1 MKEVSKYISEE
12 SAKEDFL
19 ASFSD
24 KFKSDFLPEHW
35 SEEQKNEAVA
45 ITDKKTTKA
54 ALLTAIP
61 MVCRGPKCQF
71 AKNCPLQQQERAPI
85 GHGCPYE
92 FAIVKNLMEDYVAE
106 LQVDSESIVEMIQ
119 VRDLVDYE
127 VQLHRATKLLA
138 QEDFI
143 QENCIGVDQD
153 GDPIMKKELNLAID
167 YKDKINKW
175 RQTAFKNFIMTRDAK
190 MKHEAALMNS
200 AEGMSALMRDF
211 GKTQRA
217 KEEALKL
224 KLGIIDTDDYIEAK
238 TKELEAA
245 KEQDE

>member
-1 MKEVSKYISEE
+1 MKEVNKYVSDE
-12 SAKEDFL
+12 SAKEEFL
-19 ASFSD
+19 ASFAD
-24 KFKSDFLPEHW
+24 KFKDEFLPEHW
-35 SEEQKNEAVA
+35 SDEQKEQALA

-54 ALLTAIP
+54 SLLTAIP
-61 MVCRGPKCQF
+61 MVCRGPKCSF
-71 AKNCPLQQQERAPI
+71 AANCPLQQQNSAPI
-85 GHGCPYE
+85 GKMCPYE
-92 FAIVKNLMEDYVAE
+92 FAIVKNLMEDYVEE

-190 MKHEAALMNS
+190 AKHEASMMNS
-200 AEGMSALMRDF
+200 AEGMSGIMRDF
-211 GKTQRA
+211 ARTKRA
-217 KEEALKL
+217 QDEALL
-224 KLGIIDTDDYIEAK
+224 LQLGIVKEDHYIEAK
-238 TKELEAA
+238 TKELED
-245 KEQDE
+245 KTDQDG